1 MQSMGDETQFLN
13 SFRLRIEDN
22 FRQEWHTDI
31 LENKKLETYKT
42 FKSLLEPEIY
52 LTTIDSLFSENRVI
66 KIQDI
71 KSQLND
77 RGR

>member
-1 MQSMGDETQFLN
+1 MVVFGSPMQSMGDETQFLN
-13 SFRLRIEDN
+13 SLRLRIEDN

-42 FKSLLEPEIY
+42 FKSLLETEIY
-52 LTTIDSLFSENRVI
+52 LTPIDSRFSENRVI

-71 KSQLND
+71 KS
-77 RGR
+77 